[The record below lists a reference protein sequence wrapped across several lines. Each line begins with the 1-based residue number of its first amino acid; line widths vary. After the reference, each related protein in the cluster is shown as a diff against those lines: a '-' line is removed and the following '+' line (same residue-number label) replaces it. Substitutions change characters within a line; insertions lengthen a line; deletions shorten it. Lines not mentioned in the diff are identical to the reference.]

1 MEKLRLLYRKDK
13 TAIAFDWHCLCVK
26 FGQSRHRPFIT
37 GKNGPDFRNQSG
49 RRWQLYQAGAE
60 DTARMHK
67 LISDTVLRL
76 SKSIPEFSYFLYDY
90 NFNDLKGRPL
100 EGSGGTSHCCLW
112 LPEFMRFERE
122 GVNGIEWVNNVLKG
136 KTTQIGKNL
145 LI

>member
-1 MEKLRLLYRKDK
+1 
-13 TAIAFDWHCLCVK
+13 
-26 FGQSRHRPFIT
+26 
-37 GKNGPDFRNQSG
+37 
-49 RRWQLYQAGAE
+49 
-60 DTARMHK
+60 MHK

-90 NFNDLKGRPL
+90 NFNVLKGRPL